1 MNSAEKIRRATVLV
15 ADALRVSRVVL
26 LHGPRQCGKST
37 LGERVAKTCGMDY
50 VTFDDSEQLAAA
62 ERDPATF
69 LANFDKP
76 VAIDE
81 FQRAGSAFILAIK
94 AAVDRKKDKGR
105 YLLLGST
112 NFLTVPKLAESLT
125 GRVRIVRMWP
135 FSFGERFGGKDNF
148 IDRALQGD
156 AALLA
161 AHRGATPERDLYVQY
176 ACEGGFP
183 EATSLTERDR
193 NHWFNDYIDTV
204 IQREIAE
211 AADIRRV
218 HGLRKLAQYLAA
230 NSGGEL
236 VVSRIA
242 SDLGLDRAT
251 VESYV
256 GWLETAFI
264 VHRIPAWSRNLTS
277 KVVRRPKVFVNDSG
291 LAAAMMGKNLQF
303 LRQLTEPKTG
313 PVIETMVVNE
323 FAKQLTWS
331 DTVGE
336 LGHFRDADGR
346 EVDLVVE
353 ARDGRVLGVEIKSTS
368 TPKLEH
374 FRWLADLRERVD
386 RTKGSFVVGVVFH
399 TGKTRLSFGDRLV
412 ALPIGDLWT

>member
-1 MNSAEKIRRATVLV
+1 MSSAEKTRRVTLLV

-37 LGERVAKTCGMDY
+37 VGERVAEECGMDY
-50 VTFDDSEQLAAA
+50 VTLDDSDQLAAA
-62 ERDPATF
+62 KGDPATF
-69 LANFDKP
+69 LANFSKP

-81 FQRAGSAFILAIK
+81 FQRAGGPFVLAIK

-105 YLLLGST
+105 YLVLGST

-135 FSFGERFGGKDNF
+135 FSFGERFSGQDNF
-148 IDRALQGD
+148 IDRAFTGD
-156 AALLA
+156 TALL

-183 EATSLTERDR
+183 EATGLSERDR
-193 NHWFNDYIDTV
+193 NRWFNDYIDTV

-218 HGLRKLAQYLAA
+218 HGLRKMAQYFAA

-251 VESYV
+251 VESYL

-264 VHRIPAWSRNLTS
+264 VHRVPAWSRNLTS
-277 KVVRRPKVFVNDSG
+277 KVVRRPKIFVSDSG
-291 LAAAMMGKNLQF
+291 LAAAMMGKNVQS
-303 LRQLTEPKTG
+303 LRALTEPKTG

-323 FAKQLTWS
+323 LAKQLTWS
-331 DTVGE
+331 DTAFE
-336 LGHFRDADGR
+336 LGHLRDADGR
-346 EVDLVVE
+346 EVDAIVE
-353 ARDGRVLGVEIKSTS
+353 ARDGRVLGVEVKSTS

-374 FRWLADLRERVD
+374 FRWLVDLRD
-386 RTKGSFVVGVVFH
+386 RLDRARGSFVLGVVFH